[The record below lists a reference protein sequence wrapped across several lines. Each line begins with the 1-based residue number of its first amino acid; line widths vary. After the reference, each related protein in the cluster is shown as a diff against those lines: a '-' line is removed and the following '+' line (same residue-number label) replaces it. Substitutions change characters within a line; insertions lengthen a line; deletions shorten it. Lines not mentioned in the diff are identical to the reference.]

1 MKLPPEQ
8 AAPYSHTEICQAWI
22 SHICPLHLHSRY
34 QRDKHDHMF
43 QDSTLNIGKNTSI
56 ANPA

>member
-1 MKLPPEQ
+1 
-8 AAPYSHTEICQAWI
+8 
-22 SHICPLHLHSRY
+22 LHLHSRY

-56 ANPA
+56 ANPT